1 MRGIIILLFLLCV
14 CSANANIDSLKQAY
28 KQEQELPIKLDLGLQ
43 LLKQLKAEA
52 KLDSSLIIGDQVL
65 NIARRIGSD
74 LQVANILEEI
84 ANTYERQGKLD
95 LADSLLDLTFKLSIP
110 DSLKANNYIQKYSI
124 ATRKGLMEEEFSN
137 LTKARKL
144 IANDTL
150 GSIMGAYYCYLAIY
164 QTHKRE
170 FLDAIS
176 LLRKGKAII
185 SEDDPNYPRFNYNL
199 TRIYE
204 RIGLYEE
211 AKSIFQETYDLAK
224 KSDDYRSQLFAI
236 YGIASMNLNLKDYQ
250 AVKAICDKAF
260 EIKEQHGISLFFGYN
275 HILLGSAFLEEEKL
289 DSAMLT
295 IREGIAISEIQQ
307 EESEALL
314 CKFIL
319 AQVFQKMGQL
329 DSAYYYIKQT
339 EPVLSRFDAKDKQ
352 KLAKIY
358 ADVGNFESA
367 YQFILD
373 AQQLELK
380 KANDINQTISALID
394 DKYEQEK
401 IKTELRYQQ
410 EFRKQQTTMMVIV
423 GILCLLGLFL
433 YTLSQRANNKE
444 LKRLNDSLSKR
455 NEALKQFAYI
465 TSHDLKEPVRNIA
478 SFTQVLLQNLEK
490 GDAANQKKYLDFI
503 NNSSKTLHEIVN
515 SIQTFTNVQFK
526 KIVKEEVD
534 LEDTFQKLSQTFALK
549 LAEQNAQLTFEN
561 LSNIK
566 QIEFSKAM
574 LLLVLQN
581 LIQNGLKFNESD
593 QPEVTVS
600 VKKNG
605 EKTLFSVQDNGIG
618 IPEKY
623 HESIFEPFKTLANKT
638 ITASSGLGL
647 SICKNII
654 ENYGGRIWI
663 EKAEGNGSKF
673 SFEI

>member
-1 MRGIIILLFLLCV
+1 MRGIITLLFLFCI
-14 CSANANIDSLKQAY
+14 CSSNANIDSLKQAY
-28 KQEQELPIKLDLGLQ
+28 KQEQELLTKLDLGIQ
-43 LLKQLKAEA
+43 LLKQLKAES
-52 KLDSSLIIGDQVL
+52 KLDTSLIIANQML
-65 NIARRIGSD
+65 NIARELDSD

-84 ANTYERQGKLD
+84 ANTYERQGKLN
-95 LADSLLDLTFKLSIP
+95 LADSLLNLTFHLSIP
-110 DSLKANNYIQKYSI
+110 DSLKANNYIQKYAI

-137 LTKARKL
+137 LIKARKL
-144 IANDTL
+144 LANDTL
-150 GSIMGAYYCYLAIY
+150 GSIMGAYYCYFAIY
-164 QTHKRE
+164 KTHKKE
-170 FLDAIS
+170 FLEAIS
-176 LLRKGKAII
+176 LLRKGKSII
-185 SEDDPNYPRFNYNL
+185 TEDDPNYPRFNYNL

-211 AKSIFQETYDLAK
+211 AKSIFQETYNFAK
-224 KSDDYRSQLFAI
+224 RTGDYRSQLFAI
-236 YGIASMNLNLKDYQ
+236 YGIASANLNLKDYH
-250 AVKAICDKAF
+250 AVKTSCSKAF

-275 HILLGSAFLEEEKL
+275 HILLASAYLEEEKL

-295 IREGIAISEIQQ
+295 IREGIAISKVQQ

-401 IKTELRYQQ
+401 VKTELRYQQ
-410 EFRKQQTTMMVIV
+410 EFRKQQITMIIIV
-423 GILCLLGLFL
+423 GVLCLVGLLL
-433 YTLSQRANNKE
+433 YTLNERANNKK
-444 LKRLNDSLSKR
+444 LKRLNNSLSKR

-490 GDAANQKKYLDFI
+490 GDTSNQKRYLDFI

-526 KIVKEEVD
+526 AIEKEEVN

-561 LSNIK
+561 PSNIK
-566 QIEFSKAM
+566 HIQFSKAM

-581 LIQNGLKFNESD
+581 LIQNGLKFNESNH
-593 QPEVTVS
+593 PKVTVS

-618 IPEKY
+618 IPQKY

-654 ENYGGRIWI
+654 DNYGGVIYV
-663 EKAEGNGSKF
+663 ASNGEGGSTF
-673 SFEI
+673 TFEI